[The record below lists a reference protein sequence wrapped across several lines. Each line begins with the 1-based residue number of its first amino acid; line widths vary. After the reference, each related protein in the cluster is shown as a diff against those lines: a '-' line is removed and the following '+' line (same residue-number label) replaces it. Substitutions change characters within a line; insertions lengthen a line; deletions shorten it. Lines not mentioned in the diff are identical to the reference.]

1 MPETDNK
8 TKPFYTYS
16 KLIDKLVNKGMVIDT
31 EQEKDY
37 AIDLIKRYS
46 YYSLISGYKM
56 PFKKRKSKKYIDG
69 VKIHDIYALYKFDTD
84 LRNLFFRYILQV
96 ECHIKSL
103 LSYAFC
109 EKYGEKQEN
118 YLDPNKY
125 NYSVS
130 TQGEIVKLVTIL
142 TDIIDPQKTSYEY
155 IRYQYNKYE
164 NVPLWVAIKALS
176 LGKVSKMYSLSQPSI
191 QTKVS
196 KEFKEINE
204 DDLKSMLD
212 IISRFRNVCAHNE
225 RLFDY
230 VYRKSKLND
239 MSVHN
244 YMNLKTKNGKY
255 IIGKSDLFAVVIS
268 LKYLLPYNDFSN
280 FINELEQCL
289 NTFKSDTTKLS
300 LEKLR
305 KLMNFPE
312 NWQEIKGITLNED
325 NKTESKALVT
335 N

>member
-1 MPETDNK
+1 MLDTDNK
-8 TKPFYTYS
+8 TKPFHTYS
-16 KLIDKLVNKGMVIDT
+16 QLIDKLVNKGMVIDT
-31 EQEKDY
+31 EEERNH

-46 YYSLISGYKM
+46 YYSLISGYKR
-56 PFKKRKSKKYIDG
+56 PFKKRKSKNYIVG
-69 VKIHDIYALYKFDTD
+69 VKIDDIYALYKFDTN

-109 EKYGEKQEN
+109 ENYGERQEN
-118 YLDPNKY
+118 YLDPTKY
-125 NYSVS
+125 NYSVT
-130 TQGEIVKLVTIL
+130 TQREIVKLVTIL
-142 TDIIDPQKTSYEY
+142 TSIITPQETNYEY
-155 IRYQYNKYE
+155 IRYQYEQYE
-164 NVPLWVAIKALS
+164 NVPLWVAIKALT

-196 KEFKEINE
+196 KEFNEVNE

-230 VYRKSKLND
+230 VYRKSGLND
-239 MSVHN
+239 MSVHQ
-244 YMNLKTKNGKY
+244 YMNLKAKNRKY
-255 IIGKSDLFAVVIS
+255 VEGKSDLFAVVIS
-268 LKYLLPYNDFSN
+268 LKYLLPSDDFSC
-280 FINELEQCL
+280 FIDELEQCL
-289 NTFKSDTTKLS
+289 HTFKSGTTKLP
-300 LEKLR
+300 LDKLR

-312 NWQEIKGITLNED
+312 NWQDIKNISLSEN
-325 NKTESKALVT
+325 NQTEQKSLVT